1 MKTAAGVVGGVT
13 FAGREF
19 RASNRTAAHL
29 QFTLDELARRHPG
42 TRLRILQTCFHTGT
56 EASKGT
62 HDKDAVLDVHI
73 EGLTWMQGQRF
84 LRTCGWAAWFR
95 PELHQGGKLIWN
107 DHIHMVSIPSGL
119 DNTPSLGDI
128 TTALDRLG
136 IEVGTLIP
144 AQIDDY
150 FAHSMGLKNQH
161 APGLDHSFFP
171 DDIAATIFDY
181 QEDDMAGFTD
191 WPDDEKKAFGEFI
204 QDQVRATLINVKRGD
219 EMVEKHLGAVLRE
232 LEESQ
237 DKIREDLA
245 GIKDKVVGGVPA

>member
-1 MKTAAGVVGGVT
+1 MRTAAGQVVGVQ
-13 FAGREF
+13 FAGRSF
-19 RASNRTAAHL
+19 RAGNRTAAHL
-29 QFTLDELARRHPG
+29 QFTIDELDRRHPG
-42 TRLRILQTCFHTGT
+42 ARLRILQTCFHTGT

-62 HDKDAVLDVHI
+62 HDKDGVLDVHI

-119 DNTPSLGDI
+119 DNTPSLDDI
-128 TTALDRLG
+128 NSALDLLG
-136 IEVGTLIP
+136 IEVGSLVP

-161 APGLDHSFFP
+161 APGLDQSFFP

-181 QEDDMAGFTD
+181 QEDDMAGFTE
-191 WPDDEKKAFGEFI
+191 WPDAEKKAFGEFI
-204 QDQVRATLINVKRGD
+204 QDQVRATLINVKRG
-219 EMVEKHLGAVLRE
+219 EENVEKHLGAVLRE

-237 DKIREDLA
+237 DKIRADLA
-245 GIKDKVVGGVPA
+245 GISVQIASGAPV

>member
-1 MKTAAGVVGGVT
+1 VGGVT

-19 RASNRTAAHL
+19 QASNRTAAHL
-29 QFTLDELARRHPG
+29 QFTIDELERRHPG

-84 LRTCGWAAWFR
+84 LRVCGWAAWFR
-95 PELHQGGKLIWN
+95 PELHKDGKLVWN
-107 DHIHMVSIPSGL
+107 DHLHMVSIPSGL
-119 DNTPSLGDI
+119 DNTPTLADI
-128 TTALDRLG
+128 NTALDQLG
-136 IEVGTLIP
+136 IEVGVLVP

-150 FAHSMGLKNQH
+150 FAHSLGLEGLH
-161 APGLDHSFFP
+161 APGLDHSWFP

-181 QEDDMAGFTD
+181 LEDDMAGFTEWSD
-191 WPDDEKKAFGEFI
+191 AEKKAFGEFI

-219 EMVEKHLGAVLRE
+219 EVVEKHLGAVLRE
-232 LEESQ
+232 MEETQ
-237 DKIREDLA
+237 DKIRDEVTVISDRLA
-245 GIKDKVVGGVPA
+245 GGVPA